1 MLSPAQVTRPG
12 RRAGVFIATFIIIF
26 WFPVLY
32 FFQPLTWEGAGEG
45 EHGAPFGA
53 IRKLVPVEAHIMSK
67 CPDARD
73 CLKEMVLPAMQR
85 VGNKVN
91 FTLSF
96 IGTPTDNDGV
106 ACKHGPAECLG
117 NIIELC
123 AQRLYPEPKTY
134 LGFVMCLTRDYD
146 EIPQRSLIED
156 CALEHAI
163 DFQKLNECA
172 TKDDGAFG
180 IEMLRGSVQRSANAG
195 VTKSCTVRL
204 NEEIYCVRDGGDWT
218 DCPSGPG
225 VNDLVIAVEK
235 LYRSS

>member
-1 MLSPAQVTRPG
+1 MLTQEQHNR
-12 RRAGVFIATFIIIF
+12 
-26 WFPVLY
+26 
-32 FFQPLTWEGAGEG
+32 
-45 EHGAPFGA
+45 
-53 IRKLVPVEAHIMSK
+53 
-67 CPDARD
+67 
-73 CLKEMVLPAMQR
+73 
-85 VGNKVN
+85 
-91 FTLSF
+91 
-96 IGTPTDNDGV
+96 PTDNDGV

-134 LGFVMCLTRDYD
+134 LGFVMCLARDYE

-163 DFQKLNECA
+163 DFQTLNECA

-204 NEEIYCVRDGGDWT
+204 NEQLYCVRDGGEWT
-218 DCPSGPG
+218 ECPSGPG